1 MSAEYVKKTRQGAS
15 GFMIRDHNGCPVLA
29 GARNAGQM
37 HDALMTEAP
46 ACMKALELANDHA
59 ISCIQLETN
68 ASQLRERSNLL
79 NGDGQG
85 PEWGMSFSD
94 IRELLHEHFIC
105 SNVLGPGSWTCVD

>member
-1 MSAEYVKKTRQGAS
+1 MSAEYVKETRQGAS

-68 ASQLRERSNLL
+68 SSQLRE
-79 NGDGQG
+79 
-85 PEWGMSFSD
+85 
-94 IRELLHEHFIC
+94 
-105 SNVLGPGSWTCVD
+105 